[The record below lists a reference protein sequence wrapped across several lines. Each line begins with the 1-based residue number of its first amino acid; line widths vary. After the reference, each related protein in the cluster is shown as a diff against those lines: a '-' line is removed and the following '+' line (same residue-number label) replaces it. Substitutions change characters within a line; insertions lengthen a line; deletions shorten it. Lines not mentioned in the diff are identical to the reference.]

1 MFLGKV
7 PNDALWDEIQ
17 EQKAKG
23 QYPWTHLSHDQDAE
37 VWIDPAALPAD
48 MSRSVNFKSIKKEQS
63 KTVFFTIKYRIFPLH
78 ILHQFLNDQ
87 IGI

>member
-1 MFLGKV
+1 MFYSNIIFMFLGKV

-48 MSRSVNFKSIKKEQS
+48 MSRSVNVKSIKGPQKNLGD
-63 KTVFFTIKYRIFPLH
+63 I
-78 ILHQFLNDQ
+78 ILLFYQPPTFE
-87 IGI
+87 

>member
-48 MSRSVNFKSIKKEQS
+48 MSRSVNFKSIKKEQC
-63 KTVFFTIKYRIFPLH
+63 KTFFSPSNIAFSRYIFC
-78 ILHQFLNDQ
+78 ISF
-87 IGI
+87 

>member
-1 MFLGKV
+1 MSLGKV

-48 MSRSVNFKSIKKEQS
+48 MSRSVNFKSIKKEQC
-63 KTVFFTIKYRIFPLH
+63 KPFFCTIKYRIYPLFC
-78 ILHQFLNDQ
+78 INF
-87 IGI
+87 